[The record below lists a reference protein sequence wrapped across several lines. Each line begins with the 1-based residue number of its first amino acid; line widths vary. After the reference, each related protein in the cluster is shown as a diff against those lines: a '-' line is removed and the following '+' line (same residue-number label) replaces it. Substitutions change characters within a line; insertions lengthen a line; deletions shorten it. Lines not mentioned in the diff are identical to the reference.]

1 MIAITAINRRRV
13 SFTLGYKAAGSSGLT
28 NPTAS
33 SVLQKPTHYPSCSA
47 WHWQSPIL
55 GRRFGP
61 GGNTKTLPK
70 QCSTLEHD
78 SVVNWACHKAA
89 CLFLACV
96 KLTLG

>member
-13 SFTLGYKAAGSSGLT
+13 SFTLASKAAGSSGLT

-33 SVLQKPTHYPSCSA
+33 SVLQKPTHYPSCRA
-47 WHWQSPIL
+47 WQSPIL

>member
-13 SFTLGYKAAGSSGLT
+13 SFTLASKAAGSSGLT

-33 SVLQKPTHYPSCSA
+33 SVLQKPTHYPSCRA
-47 WHWQSPIL
+47 WQSPIL

-70 QCSTLEHD
+70 QCSTLEHG
-78 SVVNWACHKAA
+78 SVANWGLSQG
-89 CLFLACV
+89 CLSFSCLC
-96 KLTLG
+96 